1 MSIEDTQVIDII
13 SSAPDGSSATL
24 TATDHLEWGSREHL
38 MMIQEKLNSYL
49 AFIESGEIFNS
60 YPQAKGKDLILEV
73 VCKYEPDEE
82 GKKFLALCGEA
93 ISNAGFS
100 FGHRVHEI

>member
-13 SSAPDGSSATL
+13 SSAADGGSVTL
-24 TATDHLEWGSREHL
+24 TATDHLEWGNREHL
-38 MMIQEKLNSYL
+38 MMIQDKLNAYL
-49 AFIESGEIFNS
+49 AFMESGEIFDT
-60 YPQAKGKDLILEV
+60 YPKAKGKELKLEV

-82 GKKFLALCGEA
+82 GKKFLTLCGEV

-100 FGHRVHEI
+100 FRYRVHEI